1 MFQTEQYVALGI
13 LLVLSAIGLVSD
25 IVPIQ
30 VNITLHSMLII
41 AIGSYKSLEEMIK
54 QIKRVH
60 VQKLGSD
67 ANIEQMG
74 MSDAVQFPIMAGISL
89 TGMYFAMQFFGK
101 DVVNYFLLAYI
112 AVGGTAGI
120 KALLYTFTGSTFEK
134 YDEGYIVDF
143 SIKAIGLEVQVTK
156 LDIPCL
162 IVSAIQMLIY
172 VHFKSWLYNNL
183 LAFIF
188 CVQGLQSLFI
198 GNFKNGFVLLILL
211 FFYDIFFVFGTD
223 VMLTVAKG
231 IEAPIKLM
239 FPKDY
244 SGEKPQYSILG
255 LGDLIIPGVFVSLC
269 LRYDV
274 LRTVD
279 QEKLVDLIE
288 EERENKAKESN
299 AVVKYLRERALA
311 APKTYFYAVN
321 FGYLLAI
328 IATIVVM
335 LVFDHGQPALLYLVP
350 GCIGTVV
357 CTALVKGE
365 LNDLWAFSEDF
376 FLTPEEEEEGDNAK
390 DDSKKDK

>member
-1 MFQTEQYVALGI
+1 MALGI
-13 LLVLSAIGLVSD
+13 LVALSAIGLVSD

-41 AIGSYKSLEEMIK
+41 SIGAYKSLEEMIK

-67 ANIEQMG
+67 ANIEQMS
-74 MSDAVQFPIMAGISL
+74 MSDAMQFPIMAGVSL

-101 DVVNYFLLAYI
+101 EIVNYLLLSYI

-120 KALLYTFTGSTFEK
+120 KALLYTFTGSAFEK
-134 YDEGYIVDF
+134 YDENFLVDF
-143 SIKAIGLEVQVTK
+143 SIKAIGLEVQVTT
-156 LDIPCL
+156 LDIPCF
-162 IVSAIQMLIY
+162 IVSAIQMIIY

-198 GNFKNGFVLLILL
+198 GNFKNGFVLLVLL

-274 LRTVD
+274 LRTID
-279 QEKLVDLIE
+279 QEKLADLIE
-288 EERENKAKESN
+288 EERDNKAKETN
-299 AVVKYLRERALA
+299 AVVKYLREKAIE

-321 FGYLLAI
+321 VGYLLAI

-335 LVFDHGQPALLYLVP
+335 LVFEHGQPALLYLVP

-357 CTALVKGE
+357 GTALVKGE
-365 LNDLWAFSEDF
+365 FNELWTFSEDF
-376 FLTPEEEEEGDNAK
+376 FLTPEEEEEAAA